1 LKPLRHIL
9 TGKDMLLYHASEFTR
24 EKRKCPAFSA
34 THLVA
39 HRVGCPQENGRGLC
53 DNPQGG
59 RAPPERSTNV
69 QHDDRGDLS
78 DARVLPLEMV
88 DNSIRPLSTFFRLFF
103 FRP

>member
-39 HRVGCPQENGRGLC
+39 HRVGFSLAYIGAQLKRE
-53 DNPQGG
+53 
-59 RAPPERSTNV
+59 STYR
-69 QHDDRGDLS
+69 QS
-78 DARVLPLEMV
+78 KLPL
-88 DNSIRPLSTFFRLFF
+88 LSAEATPVYREN
-103 FRP
+103 